1 MIETVLEALES
12 SNHYMTGV
20 RITWTIACVVVRMY
34 QREAWYALH
43 VESSV

>member
-1 MIETVLEALES
+1 MVLEAPEL

-20 RITWTIACVVVRMY
+20 KITWIIVYVVVRMY

-43 VESSV
+43 VESSI